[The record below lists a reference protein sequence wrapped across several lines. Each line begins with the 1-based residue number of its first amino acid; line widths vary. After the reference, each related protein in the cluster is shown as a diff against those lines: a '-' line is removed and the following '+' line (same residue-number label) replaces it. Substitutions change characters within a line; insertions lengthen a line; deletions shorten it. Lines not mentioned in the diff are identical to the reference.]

1 MGGRGGSSGI
11 IKTQS
16 LDEYLGER
24 GLRSPIS
31 DYMVDKMRIPHGM
44 TARQN
49 KQFLKDAEKS
59 RTEYSSKRNAA
70 IAEYNVKVESGKIKQ
85 PGKYDKLL
93 KTARGHE
100 DNPSVQAARRTLKKR
115 GIDWKTGKKL

>member
-1 MGGRGGSSGI
+1 MGGRGGSSGMA
-11 IKTQS
+11 KAQS

-24 GLRSPIS
+24 GLSSPIS

-49 KQFLKDAEKS
+49 KQFLKEAEQA
-59 RTEYSSKRNAA
+59 RNDYSSRRNAA
-70 IAEYNVKVESGKIKQ
+70 INEYNAKVESGKIKQ

>member
-1 MGGRGGSSGI
+1 MGGRGGSSGMA
-11 IKTQS
+11 KTQS
-16 LDEYLGER
+16 LEEYLGER
-24 GLRSPIS
+24 GLSSPIS

-49 KQFLKDAEKS
+49 KQFLKDAEKA
-59 RTEYSSKRNAA
+59 RTDYSSKRNAA
-70 IAEYNVKVESGKIKQ
+70 IKEYNSKVESGKIRQ
-85 PGKYDKLL
+85 PEKYDKLL

-115 GIDWKTGKKL
+115 GIDWRTGKKL